1 MGLRPM
7 IPVNGTNRSRMTGQ
21 AGMSQRIR
29 PAHRRRLVASAAVA
43 SLAAL
48 VGMRSF
54 DLVSD
59 HFQLHPFARVSE
71 EAPAYEAFEST
82 ITLAESFEKHP
93 GGMEM
98 SRAVTVSGGPS
109 GLRQT
114 VSVGPHLL
122 LSDEP
127 KGAGGEDQGPDP
139 YELLLAALGS
149 CTNMTLRIYAERKRW
164 PLQEVRVVLK
174 HSKSYAND
182 CADCEQPTAMLDRI
196 ERQITL
202 IGELTE
208 EQRQRLLQVANL
220 CPVHRTL
227 TSKIEIQTGLAKP
240 SY

>member
-1 MGLRPM
+1 
-7 IPVNGTNRSRMTGQ
+7 
-21 AGMSQRIR
+21 
-29 PAHRRRLVASAAVA
+29 
-43 SLAAL
+43 
-48 VGMRSF
+48 
-54 DLVSD
+54 
-59 HFQLHPFARVSE
+59 
-71 EAPAYEAFEST
+71 
-82 ITLAESFEKHP
+82 
-93 GGMEM
+93 MEM

-114 VSVGPHLL
+114 ISVGPHLL

-182 CADCEQPTAMLDRI
+182 CADCEQPTALLDRI

-208 EQRQRLLQVANL
+208 ERRQRLMQVANL

-240 SY
+240 S

>member
-1 MGLRPM
+1 M

-21 AGMSQRIR
+21 AGMTQRIR
-29 PAHRRRLVASAAVA
+29 PARTSIVAGAAVA
-43 SLAAL
+43 SMAAL

-59 HFQLHPFARVSE
+59 RFQFHPGCPSVGRGRAF
-71 EAPAYEAFEST
+71 EAFEST

-114 VSVGPHLL
+114 VSVGPHQL

-149 CTNMTLRIYAERKRW
+149 CTNMTLRIYAERKEW

-182 CADCEQPTAMLDRI
+182 CADCERPTAMLDRI

-202 IGELTE
+202 VGDLTE
-208 EQRQRLLQVANL
+208 EQRQKLLQIASL
-220 CPVHRTL
+220 CPVHKTL
-227 TSKIEIQTGLAKP
+227 TSKIEIQTRLADP
-240 SY
+240 S

>member
-1 MGLRPM
+1 LKAKGFEQ
-7 IPVNGTNRSRMTGQ
+7 G
-21 AGMSQRIR
+21 
-29 PAHRRRLVASAAVA
+29 
-43 SLAAL
+43 SL
-48 VGMRSF
+48 SF
-54 DLVSD
+54 
-59 HFQLHPFARVSE
+59 
-71 EAPAYEAFEST
+71 EAFESAR
-82 ITLAESFEKHP
+82 TLAKSFEQHF

-98 SRAVTVSGGPS
+98 SRAVTVSSGPS

-114 VSVGPHLL
+114 VSVGPHQL

-127 KGAGGEDQGPDP
+127 KVAGGRDQGPDP

-149 CTNMTLRIYAERKRW
+149 CTNMTLRIYADRKRW
-164 PLQEVRVVLK
+164 PLQEVRAVLK

-208 EQRQRLLQVANL
+208 EQRQKLLEIANL

-227 TSKIEIQTGLAKP
+227 TSKIEIQTRLAEP
-240 SY
+240 S